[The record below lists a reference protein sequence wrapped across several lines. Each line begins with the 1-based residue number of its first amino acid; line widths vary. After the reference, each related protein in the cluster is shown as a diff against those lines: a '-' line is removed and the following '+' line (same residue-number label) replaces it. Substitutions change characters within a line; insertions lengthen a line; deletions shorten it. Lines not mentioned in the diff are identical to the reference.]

1 MIDKPWVIDL
11 SAILLVG
18 IILYCLYLVFSVFLY
33 QSSIGTMYTYRIAET
48 VDGITSHNTGDL
60 KGDNSYISGEYCGRH
75 GTEECGKGVMSR
87 YTVQY
92 DNSLVKNAP
101 IPSVYPGFGDY
112 ALCNPGGNIG
122 GTVSKDG
129 PYICTNENCPAPD
142 DDCISSPGVEVDRFS
157 GGYWYSWPGELEC
170 KDSEKIGDNGCKW
183 KLIEEPVSVTVKD
196 LIKKGYQYL
205 SQDEYDAIKD
215 SDTKDQQISEKVEK
229 YKESNINILEEAF
242 SNAKTISS
250 TKQQGLG
257 RTILKDKGAD
267 LQYKPR

>member
-1 MIDKPWVIDL
+1 MIDKPWVINL
-11 SAILLVG
+11 IAIQL
-18 IILYCLYLVFSVFLY
+18 IAFILYLFYLIFNTILYK
-33 QSSIGTMYTYRIAET
+33 SSIRTIYTYRIAET

-60 KGDNSYISGEYCGRH
+60 KGDNSYISGEFCGKK
-75 GTEECGKGVMSR
+75 GAEECGKGIMSR

-101 IPSVYPGFGDY
+101 IPSVYPGFGYY
-112 ALCNPGGNIG
+112 ALCNKGG
-122 GTVSKDG
+122 GTDG
-129 PYICTNENCPAPD
+129 SSGGDYVCTNTNCESPD

-183 KLIEEPVSVTVKD
+183 KLIGEPVSVSVKD

-205 SQDEYDAIKD
+205 SEDEYNNLKD
-215 SDTKDQQISEKVEK
+215 SKTKDEQISEIVKK
-229 YKESNINILEEAF
+229 YKGSNINILEEAF